1 MENENKLL
9 ASGMLSHKEEYLKTL
24 KTYIGSQFNDGSYHG
39 AALALLSIK
48 HLKYNQIKVNE
59 ALKRAVE
66 QTTNI
71 DPKTITN
78 KFVAIYPLLEIE
90 DDYEAQIESALKEL
104 EAGSENK
111 IWYQYSTFC
120 AHTLPLS
127 KTDEKEISTEYPNNK
142 LTISAIGNQSLPYGG
157 IPRLI
162 ILYINTIAVKYGTD
176 KIKLGKNLKE
186 FVEALGYRASY
197 IEGGT
202 NEQVLNQLD
211 RLFKTEFSHETSKK
225 TFNESGQLEINTKQ
239 VTFKIFDEKE
249 SFETLKGGFTEKT
262 EVFVRLSNTY
272 YKEIKA
278 HPVPLSLETIKK
290 LKKSPLALDL
300 YAFISYRANTRK
312 IIPIKLEDLMKQF
325 GIKEELWR
333 FRPKA
338 EKALDSLKK
347 FWPECNVVIKKQAM
361 IILPTKTQI
370 V

>member
-48 HLKYNQIKVNE
+48 HLKYDQIKVNE
-59 ALKRAVE
+59 ALHRAVE

-142 LTISAIGNQSLPYGG
+142 LTISA
-157 IPRLI
+157 
-162 ILYINTIAVKYGTD
+162 
-176 KIKLGKNLKE
+176 
-186 FVEALGYRASY
+186 
-197 IEGGT
+197 
-202 NEQVLNQLD
+202 
-211 RLFKTEFSHETSKK
+211 
-225 TFNESGQLEINTKQ
+225 
-239 VTFKIFDEKE
+239 
-249 SFETLKGGFTEKT
+249 
-262 EVFVRLSNTY
+262 
-272 YKEIKA
+272 
-278 HPVPLSLETIKK
+278 
-290 LKKSPLALDL
+290 
-300 YAFISYRANTRK
+300 
-312 IIPIKLEDLMKQF
+312 
-325 GIKEELWR
+325 
-333 FRPKA
+333 
-338 EKALDSLKK
+338 
-347 FWPECNVVIKKQAM
+347 
-361 IILPTKTQI
+361 
-370 V
+370 